1 MLGRHVNQGGTM
13 GRDLVERAM
22 RGDREAF
29 GELAGTSLGRLVG
42 VAGLM
47 LGSRDAAEDA
57 AQESL
62 IRAWRDLP
70 TLKDPDRF
78 DAWLYRV
85 LVRTCHDLGRR
96 EARDRRVRSLDDRHA
111 TTSAPDPATSIGDR
125 DALESALRRLTS
137 DQFLDGLC
145 FFRSYAWRKRLR
157 PVTESQL
164 CTCPLYFPYFDDLGN
179 VHSILR
185 FS

>member
-1 MLGRHVNQGGTM
+1 M

-29 GELAGTSLGRLVG
+29 GELVGTSLGRLVG
-42 VAGLM
+42 VAGLV

-70 TLKDPDRF
+70 SLKDPDRF

-85 LVRTCHDLGRR
+85 LVRTCHDLRRR
-96 EARDRRVRSLDDRHA
+96 EARDRGVHALHVRHA
-111 TTSAPDPATSIGDR
+111 ATAPDHANSIGDR
-125 DALESALRRLTS
+125 DALASALRRLTP
-137 DQFLDGLC
+137 DQLTVLVLRYYLDLSHPDIADAAGIPVGTVKSRINRALAAL
-145 FFRSYAWRKRLR
+145 RAALAADAR
-157 PVTESQL
+157 PVARER
-164 CTCPLYFPYFDDLGN
+164 PA
-179 VHSILR
+179 
-185 FS
+185 

>member
-1 MLGRHVNQGGTM
+1 M

-137 DQFLDGLC
+137 DQLTVLVIRYYLDLSHPDIAEVTGVPVGTVKSRINRALAAL
-145 FFRSYAWRKRLR
+145 RAALAADAR
-157 PVTESQL
+157 PVARER
-164 CTCPLYFPYFDDLGN
+164 PA
-179 VHSILR
+179 
-185 FS
+185 